1 MPIPSSIDPPFG
13 LLPAARFGTNM
24 AMPEGAVLLREPDE
38 AARIAAV
45 SLDGAVTDR
54 PGKGSGGHFS

>member
-1 MPIPSSIDPPFG
+1 
-13 LLPAARFGTNM
+13 
-24 AMPEGAVLLREPDE
+24 MPEGAVLLREPDE

-54 PGKGSGGHFS
+54 PGKGPGGHFSLCDRSNSVAIKEETK